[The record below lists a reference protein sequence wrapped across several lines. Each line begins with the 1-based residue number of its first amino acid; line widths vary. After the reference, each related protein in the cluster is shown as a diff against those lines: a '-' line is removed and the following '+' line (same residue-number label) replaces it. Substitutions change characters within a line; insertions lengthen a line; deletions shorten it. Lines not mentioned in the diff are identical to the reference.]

1 MEKVAKI
8 VELKN
13 QTPIKD
19 FYANCAKN
27 NTVAVIPIEMGKHS
41 GTLRLFYLDR
51 NDKETGDELIFTV
64 TVGFGTSGSG
74 NPMAVAATHLLSALN
89 IVTEFIGTN
98 NCTEEEWNKM
108 DEEDRGWHICD
119 GIESYM
125 KR

>member
-8 VELKN
+8 IELKN
-13 QTPIKD
+13 QSPIKD
-19 FYANCAKN
+19 FYANCTKK
-27 NTVAVIPIEMGKHS
+27 NTVAVMPIEMGKYS

-98 NCTEEEWNKM
+98 NCTEEEWNNM